1 MHIYLHLE
9 DAVALA
15 HAGLL
20 GGAVGQHCADVLQG
34 RVELAVDAAQ
44 LAALAHLPADVEP
57 EAGLGLVDGDAAR
70 ALRRRGLGRL
80 EVLLLLLSGAGWP
93 EATEP
98 PVVPGV
104 PDHRRHRRVH
114 YNHSAHV
121 RVALAQLA
129 RQLARARTHIHTRG
143 TTISRRLAAAW
154 LALSPHLAV
163 PVFLSLSLSLSVQA
177 ARLAHNTAL
186 LQAAVAAAAAAFVPP
201 PVSALLVAGATLSRA
216 HCSFLIPTTH
226 RRHRRSRLVT
236 SRAAARYL
244 STPTPTA
251 YAYRSTDNAHF
262 IFRQLSPPVPWQQL
276 FPANLRCRLL
286 LFWSTC
292 PAHLDSG
299 PFKTEHYLDFLNAKF
314 QGQPSAGA
322 RATATSPGDTRK
334 WRV

>member
-80 EVLLLLLSGAGWP
+80 EVLLLLLSGTGWP

-163 PVFLSLSLSLSVQA
+163 PVFLSLSLSLSLGAGRPFGTQHCSA
-177 ARLAHNTAL
+177 AGCCCCCCCRLRASSRLRASRCWCDSLARAL
-186 LQAAVAAAAAAFVPP
+186 LFPYPYHPP
-201 PVSALLVAGATLSRA
+201 SPPTQPPSDISRGCSVSVYAYTYRLRLPKYRQRSL
-216 HCSFLIPTTH
+216 HFPTTLTTCSLAAIV
-226 RRHRRSRLVT
+226 SRKLALQASFV
-236 SRAAARYL
+236 L
-244 STPTPTA
+244 
-251 YAYRSTDNAHF
+251 
-262 IFRQLSPPVPWQQL
+262 
-276 FPANLRCRLL
+276 
-286 LFWSTC
+286 
-292 PAHLDSG
+292 
-299 PFKTEHYLDFLNAKF
+299 EHV
-314 QGQPSAGA
+314 PSA
-322 RATATSPGDTRK
+322 PGLRSL
-334 WRV
+334 